1 MSFLNNCLPALR
13 ELQMDGCKRVVFGS
27 PIDLSSLKSVV
38 LRRMPGLFEKG
49 LPKLANLKFGYGRE
63 QTYLW
68 QSETRLL
75 QDISS
80 LKRLQISGCPQIF
93 SLVTEEVHDQQQPEL
108 QSRLELSHCEDL
120 TKLPQA
126 LLTLTALREMR
137 IDGCASLVSFSQASL
152 PSQLRKIII
161 SSCGVVESLPEA
173 WRHNSD
179 SSLQIL
185 NIRLCGSLVSFPEV
199 ALPSQLRAVRFI
211 ECKALESLPK
221 AWMQNSNTSL
231 ESLKFKRCD
240 SLTYIARIQLSPSL
254 KRLII
259 KRCPNLRTLTMKQ
272 DISRSSS
279 GSTSRTPFSS
289 ENELP
294 ATLEHLEVTHC
305 SNLAFLS
312 WNGNLPRAL
321 KYLYV
326 KDCSKLES
334 LAERLDN
341 TSLEEITIS
350 CLENLKS
357 LPDEDGFPTN
367 LQSLVVDD
375 LKISK
380 PLFEWGLDRFACLRE
395 LRIRGG
401 CPDLVSSPWFP
412 ASLTQLGISDMPTLK
427 CLSSVGENLT
437 SLETLDLSN
446 CPKLK
451 YFSKQGLPKS
461 LLRLGID
468 DCPLMEKRWIKADY
482 PYTFATRYWPMITH
496 IPCVIVNGRFVFEE
510 D

>member
-1 MSFLNNCLPALR
+1 
-13 ELQMDGCKRVVFGS
+13 MDGCKRVVFGS

-334 LAERLDN
+334 LAE
-341 TSLEEITIS
+341 SLVS
-350 CLENLKS
+350 F
-357 LPDEDGFPTN
+357 PEDGFPTN

-461 LLRLGID
+461 LLRLD
-468 DCPLMEKRWIKADY
+468 LFLKKTDPVVPVDARLQ
-482 PYTFATRYWPMITH
+482 F
-496 IPCVIVNGRFVFEE
+496 VN
-510 D
+510 

>member
-1 MSFLNNCLPALR
+1 
-13 ELQMDGCKRVVFGS
+13 
-27 PIDLSSLKSVV
+27 
-38 LRRMPGLFEKG
+38 
-49 LPKLANLKFGYGRE
+49 
-63 QTYLW
+63 
-68 QSETRLL
+68 
-75 QDISS
+75 
-80 LKRLQISGCPQIF
+80 
-93 SLVTEEVHDQQQPEL
+93 
-108 QSRLELSHCEDL
+108 
-120 TKLPQA
+120 
-126 LLTLTALREMR
+126 
-137 IDGCASLVSFSQASL
+137 
-152 PSQLRKIII
+152 
-161 SSCGVVESLPEA
+161 
-173 WRHNSD
+173 
-179 SSLQIL
+179 
-185 NIRLCGSLVSFPEV
+185 
-199 ALPSQLRAVRFI
+199 
-211 ECKALESLPK
+211 
-221 AWMQNSNTSL
+221 
-231 ESLKFKRCD
+231 
-240 SLTYIARIQLSPSL
+240 
-254 KRLII
+254 
-259 KRCPNLRTLTMKQ
+259 MKQ

-334 LAERLDN
+334 LAERIWIFGCPNLESFPEGGLPSTKLTRLTIWKCKN
-341 TSLEEITIS
+341 LKALPNCIHNLTSLLHLEIRE
-350 CLENLKS
+350 CRS
-357 LPDEDGFPTN
+357 LVSFPEDGFPTN

-401 CPDLVSSPWFP
+401 CPDLVSSPRFP